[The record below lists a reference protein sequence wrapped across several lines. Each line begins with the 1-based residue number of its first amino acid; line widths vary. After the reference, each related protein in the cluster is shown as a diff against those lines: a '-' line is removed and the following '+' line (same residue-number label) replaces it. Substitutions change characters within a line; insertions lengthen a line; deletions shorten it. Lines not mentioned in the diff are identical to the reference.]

1 MGVMFLSNLDVVAQ
15 HLATGS
21 RQVNV
26 AYVVEEDGSLRRAAA
41 VEDTD
46 LGHEGGRMAVDEVGS
61 VSGIGIEK

>member
-26 AYVVEEDGSLRRAAA
+26 AYIVEEDGSLRRAAA

-46 LGHEGGRMAVDEVGS
+46 HRFWARSGTYGS
-61 VSGIGIEK
+61 